1 MLYMYLFQRR
11 LIYYP
16 ERDLQAPEHYGFK
29 QAEII
34 EIRTEDNHTL
44 HGWYSPAKPGM
55 PTIVYFHGNRGHLGN
70 CGRPEKLNAFAEA
83 GYGVIT
89 PSWRGYGTSSGK
101 PDEQGLMT
109 DADAAMKYALRKG
122 LREKDIIIYG
132 ESLGSGM
139 AVRMATV
146 YPARL
151 LVLEAPYTSVQDRGV
166 EKYPWLPVRK
176 LLIDKFDSLSI
187 IPHIKPPVLIMHG
200 ELDSVIP
207 PHHGQSLFNAAPAA
221 YKKLQRLADV
231 HHSDFKPAKIIA
243 EMEIALREFPQ
254 PAGVLAASAERL

>member
-16 ERDLQAPEHYGFK
+16 ERDLQHPEYYGFK
-29 QAEII
+29 GPEII
-34 EIRTEDNHTL
+34 EITTEDGHTL
-44 HGWYSPAKPGM
+44 HGWYTPAQPGR

-70 CGRPEKLNAFAEA
+70 CGRPEKLKAFVEA
-83 GYGVIT
+83 GFGVIT

-101 PDEQGLMT
+101 PDEIGLMT
-109 DADAAMKYALRKG
+109 DADAAMKFAMRKG
-122 LREKDIIIYG
+122 LKEKDIIIYG

-139 AVRMATV
+139 AVRMGTL

-166 EKYPWLPVRK
+166 EKYPWLPVRL

-200 ELDSVIP
+200 ELDAVIP
-207 PHHGQSLFNAAPAA
+207 PIHGQKLFDAAPASS
-221 YKKLQRLADV
+221 KKLQRLAGV
-231 HHSDFKPAKIIA
+231 HHSDFDPKKIIE
-243 EMEIALREFPQ
+243 EMELALQEFPE
-254 PAGVLAASAERL
+254 PVGVLAASAERL